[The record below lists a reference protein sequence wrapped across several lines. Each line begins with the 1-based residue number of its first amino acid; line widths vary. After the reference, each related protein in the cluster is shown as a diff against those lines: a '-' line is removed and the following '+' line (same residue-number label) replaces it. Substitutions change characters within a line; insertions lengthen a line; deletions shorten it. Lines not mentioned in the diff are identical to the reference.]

1 MALALDGLAWMGN
14 PGFYTVHALGEQ
26 GAQAALVVAMGTRLE
41 SLGILADGSHQSSR
55 GAAIWFRESPLGPSL
70 RSLSL
75 EKTPEEFSRGH
86 LKIQTMHPFNPFAEP
101 VR

>member
-1 MALALDGLAWMGN
+1 MALALDGLAWMGEPWLLHCACSGGTGGSGS
-14 PGFYTVHALGEQ
+14 PGYGHGHK
-26 GAQAALVVAMGTRLE
+26 LE
-41 SLGILADGSHQSSR
+41 GLGILADGSHQSSR
-55 GAAIWFRESPLGPSL
+55 GTAIWFRESPVGPSL